1 MKNMKTLKSIMH
13 IAALTALGLLA
24 AVGIFSADV
33 SDLTAFF
40 ALKAAGFTSA
50 YALSRLYMLWRRSD
64 RWLQEYE
71 KFCRM

>member
-1 MKNMKTLKSIMH
+1 MKTLKSIMH
-13 IAALTALGLLA
+13 IVALTALGLVA
-24 AVGIFSADV
+24 AVGIFSTDV
-33 SDLTAFF
+33 TDMAAFF

-71 KFCRM
+71 KFCKQ